1 MFLQLKPVPV
11 KASPPKSLL
20 AEVVS
25 FGGKAIV
32 SLVLVVI
39 GAMAALAQDL
49 SPLKRVLGEY
59 QPYDPPRANWGPGF
73 VFTGNVGGGRISNV
87 EELCPNLYADLE
99 APQSAAIVLA
109 DYNASDG
116 FSFGASLRFL
126 KGLFGLNFDVD
137 KIGAERTIDVKWQ
150 NLREYSYTGMDKWLE
165 TGEPRPIAKRCRL
178 AINELKAKD
187 RFKDRV
193 FVIVRAIAPASMIY
207 EFGRAVNAKGSASA
221 QLWQEVQANAQVRAV
236 LKNGTRLEIR
246 ERMFMGY
253 IPPKKL
259 RDWLPT
265 GHVSGEIVRVTGG
278 TTDLV
283 IDR

>member
-1 MFLQLKPVPV
+1 MFLHLNQVLA
-11 KASPPKSLL
+11 KALPRSLS
-20 AEVVS
+20 AAGVT
-25 FGGKAIV
+25 FAGKAFASCV
-32 SLVLVVI
+32 LLVV
-39 GAMAALAQDL
+39 GAIAAPAQDL
-49 SPLKRVLGEY
+49 SPLKRALGEY

-73 VFTGNVGGGRISNV
+73 VFAGNVAAGRISNV
-87 EELCPNLYADLE
+87 EELCPNLYADVE
-99 APQSAAIVLA
+99 APQSAAIALA

-126 KGLFGLNFDVD
+126 KGLFGLNFDVE

-178 AINELKAKD
+178 AIDELKAKNL
-187 RFKDRV
+187 FKDRV
-193 FVIVRAIAPASMIY
+193 FVVVRAIAPTSMIY
-207 EFGRAVNAKGSASA
+207 EFARAVDAKGSASA
-221 QLWQEVQANAQVRAV
+221 RLWQDVQADARIGAA

-246 ERMFMGY
+246 ERMFIGY

-259 RDWLPT
+259 REWLPT
-265 GHVSGEIVRVTGG
+265 GHVSSEIVRVTGG